1 MKTTKILANIILAA
15 GMMVAF
21 TACEDEV
28 AATYQ
33 KLNGKWMVESAH
45 RTVSLD
51 GEKIFEEDAPAEAT
65 VGSYMYFMTDTTGA
79 MQDIHYT
86 RMQEFTYE
94 YKPETQSLILNI
106 KYNGYRRA
114 VIRGY
119 GYGYS
124 QMADFKFID
133 DNTFSIAY
141 SYYEYCDEYDLR
153 NQYDYELSEDQINE
167 YDEYYVKVD
176 FEGTYKRVTE

>member
-1 MKTTKILANIILAA
+1 MMHLITALCFFICKAA
-15 GMMVAF
+15 I
-21 TACEDEV
+21 
-28 AATYQ
+28 
-33 KLNGKWMVESAH
+33 KLQF
-45 RTVSLD
+45 L
-51 GEKIFEEDAPAEAT
+51 
-65 VGSYMYFMTDTTGA
+65 
-79 MQDIHYT
+79 
-86 RMQEFTYE
+86 
-94 YKPETQSLILNI
+94 LILNI